1 MTETPKQVWLF
12 AATVVLG
19 ACAHVQ
25 MEWRSSTGA
34 TPSQLQKDA
43 ADCQF
48 KARLAML
55 PAILGIAERSTVGEL
70 EMCMNARGYYQVEKK
85 DAGEVKGHGTLVAQG
100 QSAHA
105 DAPAH
110 RGANHSANLSG
121 SD

>member
-1 MTETPKQVWLF
+1 MTNTSKHLLLF

-34 TPSQLQKDA
+34 SSSQLQKDA

-70 EMCMNARGYYQVEKK
+70 EMCMNARGYYQIEKK
-85 DAGEVKGHGTLVAQG
+85 DASEVKGPGTLVAQG
-100 QSAHA
+100 ESAHA
-105 DAPAH
+105 WMRPGQRFRAP
-110 RGANHSANLSG
+110 
-121 SD
+121 

>member
-1 MTETPKQVWLF
+1 MTKTSKHLLLF

-25 MEWRSSTGA
+25 VEWRSSTGA

-43 ADCQF
+43 ADCEF

-70 EMCMNARGYYQVEKK
+70 EMCMNARGYYQIEKK
-85 DAGEVKGHGTLVAQG
+85 DAGEVKGPGTLVAQG
-100 QSAHA
+100 ESAHA
-105 DAPAH
+105 WMRPGQRFRAP
-110 RGANHSANLSG
+110 
-121 SD
+121 